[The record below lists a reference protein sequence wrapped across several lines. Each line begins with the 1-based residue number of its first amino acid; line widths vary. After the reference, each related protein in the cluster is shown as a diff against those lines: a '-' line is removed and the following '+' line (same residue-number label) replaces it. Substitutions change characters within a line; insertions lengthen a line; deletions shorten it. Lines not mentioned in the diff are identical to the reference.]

1 MVAYAP
7 GHDRLGETIVDAD
20 RIIRDFA
27 DAWGRGDVDAIVDAF
42 TDDATYHNIPMAPLQ
57 GKAAIREFLVGF
69 LGGSGITFEIHHQLV
84 AGNVVMNER
93 TDTLTMGDRTIPLP
107 VCGIFELTD
116 DGRIA
121 NWRDYFDM
129 GVFTAQS

>member
-1 MVAYAP
+1 
-7 GHDRLGETIVDAD
+7 VDAD

-42 TDDATYHNIPMAPLQ
+42 ADDAVYHNMPMAPLR
-57 GKAAIREFLVGF
+57 GKDEIRAFLVGF
-69 LGGSGITFEIHHQLV
+69 LGGNGIHFEIHHQLV

-93 TDTLTMGDRTIPLP
+93 TDTITMGDRTIPLP
-107 VCGIFELTD
+107 VCGIFELAD

-121 NWRDYFDM
+121 AWRDYFDIA
-129 GVFTAQS
+129 VFTAQS

>member
-1 MVAYAP
+1 VVAYAP

-93 TDTLTMGDRTIPLP
+93 ID
-107 VCGIFELTD
+107 IFELTD
-116 DGRIA
+116 DGKIA

-129 GVFTAQS
+129 GVFTAQG